1 MHKLYFV
8 WYNVSKKVIF
18 LLQKSMTIHQT
29 SNGNRGLDANLE
41 TKLANTRHEEL
52 WEKEKIATEFKNSP
66 EWEALKSKVEQVLVE
81 KYGKV
86 KWAEKSKRLFE
97 RIATNYSNKPKE
109 ERNLQ
114 AVVTEV
120 ISSKLDMAQL
130 WLLEQMKD
138 PSFWESLKV
147 SSKQETP
154 RPPKKWETTETN
166 PDGVK
171 KEEWRVETASKLNT
185 LPNYAQMPEYET
197 LERLVKLWHVKP
209 EEFEKFKQENKDSDT
224 NSIKLNIEKL
234 VSTIKDAD
242 TRKKVTNQEGRKPE
256 WEEDNTNTEGNNTDT
271 KDKEKKQ
278 EIVTGKDIKGTDFYA
293 DFGEKINEDEKISN
307 LEMRLARNYVSLK
320 WANGEVGDKNED
332 LNVALSKVGKQ
343 IIAEQSPEFR
353 QVNAKD
359 IELALN
365 NSANQGERYKA
376 LERLDEKST
385 QKNIENQNRDRA
397 TQKAGN
403 QESLKQQAQAENF
416 QREQANI
423 ANIRAGETERLTNLT
438 REQIAAQEALEKQ
451 REMAQ
456 MGDIFWGGKLDVAS
470 ASNDTTSSQT

>member
-29 SNGNRGLDANLE
+29 SNKNRGLDANLE
-41 TKLANTRHEEL
+41 TKLASTRHEEL

-66 EWEALKSKVEQVLVE
+66 EWEALKIKVEQVLVE

-86 KWAEKSKRLFE
+86 EWAEKSKRLFE

-114 AVVTEV
+114 TVVTEV

-138 PSFWESLKV
+138 PSFWESLRV
-147 SSKQETP
+147 SSKQEIP

-171 KEEWRVETASKLNT
+171 KEEWRLETASKFDT

-197 LERLVKLWHVKP
+197 LERLVTLWHI
-209 EEFEKFKQENKDSDT
+209 EAEDFEKFKEANKDADKAT
-224 NSIKLNIEKL
+224 IKLNVEKL

-242 TRKKVTNQEGRKPE
+242 TRKKVTGQNEVKPT
-256 WEEDNTNTEGNNTDT
+256 WKEDDTDT
-271 KDKEKKQ
+271 EDKGKKQ
-278 EIVTGKDIKGTDFYA
+278 GILTGNDIKGTDFYA
-293 DFGEKINEDEKISN
+293 DFGEKINEDKQISN

-320 WANGEVGDKNED
+320 WVNGEAGDKSQD
-332 LNVALSKVGKQ
+332 LNVAMSKVGKQ

-365 NSANQGERYKA
+365 NWANQGERYKA
-376 LERLDEKST
+376 LERLDKKSEDEK
-385 QKNIENQNRDRA
+385 IRNQNRDRA

-403 QESLKQQAQAENF
+403 QENLKQQAQSENF
-416 QREQANI
+416 QRGQANI
-423 ANIRAGETERLTNLT
+423 ANIRAGEAERLANLT
-438 REQIAAQEALEKQ
+438 REQIAAQEAAERQ
-451 REMAQ
+451 REVAQ
-456 MGDIFWGGKLDVAS
+456 MGDVFWGGQLDVAS